1 MACSTPILRR
11 VSKSGFCA
19 EPGLLPPDEHAT
31 AGIHSGALVPPVP
44 LPPDHATAHVY
55 SGALVAPIEQA
66 LSYGKA
72 EKQPNESV
80 KLLGGLVPSWALSQ
94 DIDPKDS
101 LSNHAKSSDYHSG
114 AQVAPGF
121 MSPDVTVQA
130 LPCGKAD
137 EKPKESVKLFGA
149 AGRLGP

>member
-1 MACSTPILRR
+1 MFHTDFETSLKIRF
-11 VSKSGFCA
+11 FCA
-19 EPGLLPPDEHAT
+19 EPGLLPPAEHAT
-31 AGIHSGALVPPVP
+31 PGIHSGALV
-44 LPPDHATAHVY
+44 
-55 SGALVAPIEQA
+55 APINDRLPDENEQA

-80 KLLGGLVPSWALSQ
+80 KLLGGLVPSWSLSQ
-94 DIDPKDS
+94 DIDPNVS

-137 EKPKESVKLFGA
+137 EKPNESVKIFW
-149 AGRLGP
+149 GPQAVLAHEPRH